1 MELLAP
7 TCQLQEVQLVGRGC
21 LPYKLANQVR
31 NAEVPT
37 TVEWKGLQIATCVK
51 MLESHDIDKP

>member
-1 MELLAP
+1 
-7 TCQLQEVQLVGRGC
+7 VGRGC